1 MSFTDTPLQQRTMIV
16 RPDLSVA
23 IICGDE
29 VIELHLQ
36 PVEALQIA
44 NALEDFGLLSLARE
58 QLAPFS
64 EHAKARGKALLDLA
78 ARADAKLKEAALLQA
93 PATAAPGSADRH

>member
-29 VIELHLQ
+29 VTELHLQ
-36 PVEALQIA
+36 TIEAFQVA
-44 NALEDFGLLSLARE
+44 YALEDFAFLALARE
-58 QLAPFS
+58 QLAAFS
-64 EHAKARGKALLDLA
+64 LHAKERSEALLDLA

-93 PATAAPGSADRH
+93 PGAASPGSVDRH